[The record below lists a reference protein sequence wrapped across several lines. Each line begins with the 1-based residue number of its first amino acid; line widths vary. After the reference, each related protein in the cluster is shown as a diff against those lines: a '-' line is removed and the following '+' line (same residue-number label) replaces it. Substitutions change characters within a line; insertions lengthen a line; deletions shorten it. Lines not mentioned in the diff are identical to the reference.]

1 MSKQNIKLLPLNNPN
16 FHINNRLSSLVEL
29 LQKEIPIVE
38 EKSEKRGGFLIK
50 QDNFILKDEAFW
62 GDVFIYDDKEYE
74 WTNVEMMIDSLDELN
89 NVNITSLTAIYVKE
103 KENGR
108 IKNEN

>member
-38 EKSEKRGGFLIK
+38 EKSDKIVGFLIK
-50 QDNFILKDEAFW
+50 QDNFILKDEAFQ